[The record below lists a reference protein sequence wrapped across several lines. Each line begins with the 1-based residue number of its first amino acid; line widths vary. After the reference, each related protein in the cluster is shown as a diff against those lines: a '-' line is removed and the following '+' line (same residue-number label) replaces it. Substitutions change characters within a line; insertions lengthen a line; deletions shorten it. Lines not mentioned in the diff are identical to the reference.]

1 MDLKNF
7 FDPKSVAVIGAS
19 NDKNKVGYSL
29 VFNLKGGGANGNP
42 SSANGNPGA
51 AKRKIFPVS
60 LNEQTVLGLPAYRSI
75 VDIKDK
81 IDLALIAI
89 PASAVPAAL
98 EECGGKDVPAVIV
111 ISSGFKEAGDAG
123 KELEKKI
130 RMTAASYHIALLGP
144 NCLGTIDA
152 YSGLNAT
159 FAAAASANEP
169 LRAGPVTILSQ
180 SGALGTAMLD
190 WAREEDVGLAKFIS
204 LGNEAALTEIDFLEY
219 LADDR
224 DTKAILLYLE
234 KVSDGHKFMAL
245 TKKITRKKPVVVLKA
260 GRSARGTAAVLS
272 HTGSLAPESKDFDEA
287 CHESG
292 VAVVG
297 SLREFY
303 NMAKLLA
310 LGVRTDALNTMRP
323 PREIAILTNGGGPS
337 VVSADL
343 VELSSAL
350 SLAKLSDGA
359 KRALTEVL
367 PPMAA
372 IGNPVDILGDAL
384 PPRYEAALKILCTEK
399 TVEGIILI
407 VTPQMMTD
415 AAGTARLIAT
425 YGKKKFIA
433 PVFMGHGA
441 VADGVRVLYENNLV
455 NFEFPDDAIGA
466 LDDLALAVF
475 GHKKPEAAA
484 VKEISATL
492 MDFLQARTLLKEYD
506 IELVGDLAR
515 TKDDIAA
522 IFAKLG
528 NRPAAMKVISREVS
542 HKSDVGGV
550 RLNIVGAEAARQA
563 WDKMEKTVR
572 RKVPN
577 AKIQGMLVQPMAQ
590 GVETI
595 IGMKRDAIFGPI
607 ISFGL
612 GGIYVETMKD
622 VALRVAP
629 VSDADARAMMD
640 EIKGAPLLRG
650 TRGQKSVDAHALA
663 KLIIALSHL
672 ALEHPEVQGIDLNP
686 VMASDKGAVVVD
698 ARVVVEQFG

>member
-29 VFNLKGGGANGNP
+29 VFNLKSGGT
-42 SSANGNPGA
+42 SSDANGNPGA

-60 LNEQTVLGLPAYRSI
+60 LNEQTVLGLPAYKSI
-75 VDIKDK
+75 LDIKDD

-98 EECGGKDVPAVIV
+98 EECGEKDVPAVIV

-130 RMTAASYHIALLGP
+130 RMAAASYHVALLGP

-159 FAAAASANEP
+159 FAAAARANEP

-190 WAREEDVGLAKFIS
+190 WARAEDVGLAKFIS
-204 LGNEAALTEIDFLEY
+204 LGNEAALTEINFLEY

-245 TKKITRKKPVVVLKA
+245 TKKITRKKPIVVLKA

-287 CHESG
+287 CRESG

-303 NMAKLLA
+303 NMAKLFG
-310 LGVRTDALNTMRP
+310 LGMRTDALDTTKP

-350 SLAKLSDGA
+350 SLAKLSDGT
-359 KRALTEVL
+359 KRALTEAL

-384 PPRYEAALKILCTEK
+384 PPRYEAALKILCAEK
-399 TVEGIILI
+399 SVEGIIFI

-415 AAGTARLIAT
+415 AAGTAQLIAT

-441 VADGVRVLYENNLV
+441 IANGVRVLYDSNLV

-475 GHKKPEAAA
+475 GHKKPEAAPMIKSFA
-484 VKEISATL
+484 SL
-492 MDFLQARTLLKEYD
+492 MNLLKTKAFLREYD

-515 TKDDIAA
+515 TKDELTV

-550 RLNIVGAEAARQA
+550 KLNIEGVEAAQEA

-572 RKVPN
+572 RKVPH
-577 AKIQGMLVQPMAQ
+577 AKIQGMLVQLMAR

-595 IGMKRDAIFGPI
+595 IGMKRDAIFGPM

-629 VSDADARAMMD
+629 VGDADAHAMMD

-650 TRGQKSVDAHALA
+650 ARGQKSVDVHALA
-663 KLIIALSHL
+663 KLIVALSHL
-672 ALEHPEVQGIDLNP
+672 ALEHPEVQAIDLNP
-686 VMASDKGAVVVD
+686 VIASGKGAVVVD
-698 ARVVVEQFG
+698 ARIIIS